1 MFRSLD
7 PFDFHHDNFARNN
20 LCNKIIGSGSLTFFI
35 KGKPAMGSCQD
46 RVARATREVATCLA
60 LFSRRTYRS
69 LCVLRADSRGIA
81 NARSVRI
88 PLSAAAHNRDASPK
102 TEAYCWALIGVR
114 NPRQYLAFSSP
125 PLPLPRSTSI
135 DPRIDKHTRPRS
147 SYLHSYLLIY
157 SLSSAVRSI
166 TKKLNVTQ
174 QFNVATLS
182 LD

>member
-1 MFRSLD
+1 
-7 PFDFHHDNFARNN
+7 
-20 LCNKIIGSGSLTFFI
+20 
-35 KGKPAMGSCQD
+35 MGSCQD

-81 NARSVRI
+81 NARVRI

-125 PLPLPRSTSI
+125 RPSPRSPLPRSTSI
-135 DPRIDKHTRPRS
+135 DPWIDKRTPRS
-147 SYLHSYLLIY
+147 SRIRVVIY
-157 SLSSAVRSI
+157 
-166 TKKLNVTQ
+166 
-174 QFNVATLS
+174 
-182 LD
+182 